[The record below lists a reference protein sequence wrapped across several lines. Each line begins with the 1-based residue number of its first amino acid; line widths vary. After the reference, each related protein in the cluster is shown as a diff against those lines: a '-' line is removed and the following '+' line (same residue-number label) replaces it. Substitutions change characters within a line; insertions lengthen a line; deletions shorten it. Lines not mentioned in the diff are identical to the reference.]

1 MIMRSEITLLFLFLY
16 SSVCIAQSQPDVR
29 LAKSIDSLLSPQ
41 FAGNQPGVSILV
53 AKKGQIVYEKAF
65 GSANV
70 ELNVPMRTDLV
81 FRLGSGTKQYTAVA
95 ILQLVDQG
103 KIDLQDSI
111 QKFIKGFPT
120 NGHILTIENLLTH
133 TSGIMDYETLDVH
146 IPFSS
151 RIDFPPKLII
161 DSLENH
167 PLEFTPGSKFSY
179 SNSNFFLLGYII
191 EIVSGKSYPEYMQDN
206 IFTPLGL
213 TNTYYD
219 DETQIIPNRVNGY
232 KKDGNNYKNAD
243 YIGMS
248 QAYAAGALLSNVEDM
263 FKWHVALY
271 AYKPVKEKTLK
282 KAFTAYKLPDGTI
295 SKYGYGWFINPT
307 AGIHSIEHAGIID
320 GFRSNEMYLPDDD
333 IFVATLFN
341 IEDDKTLL
349 LANTIAALALGK
361 PLKGSVSVSDNI
373 FNNYMGTY
381 QMVAD
386 SKRTLVVTRE
396 NQQMY
401 ITFSPNATVPLIAL
415 TETKFTLQGVN
426 PSATIEFI
434 KENGQI
440 TKAIISQ
447 KGLFEW
453 KKIK

>member
-1 MIMRSEITLLFLFLY
+1 MKRSFFLLTILSFFGTFPQCQDISDNHLE
-16 SSVCIAQSQPDVR
+16 
-29 LAKSIDSLLSPQ
+29 KSIDSLLAAQ
-41 FAGNQPGVSILV
+41 FQTNEPGCVILI
-53 AKKGQIVYEKAF
+53 AKKGQIVYNKAF
-65 GSANV
+65 GSANL
-70 ELNVPMRTDLV
+70 ELKVPMRPDMV
-81 FRLGSGTKQYTAVA
+81 FRLGSGTKQYTAIA

-111 QKFIKGFPT
+111 QKFIKNFPS
-120 NGHILTIENLLTH
+120 NGHLLTIENLLTH

-146 IPFSS
+146 IPFSY

-161 DSLENH
+161 DSLEKH

-191 EIVSGKSYPEYMQDN
+191 EMVSGKNYPEYMQNN

-213 TNTYYD
+213 ANTFYD

-232 KKDGNNYKNAD
+232 KKEGNNYKNAD

-263 FKWHVALY
+263 FKWHLALY
-271 AYKPVKEKTLK
+271 AYKPVKEKLLK
-282 KAFTAYKLPDGTI
+282 KAFTQYKFPDGTN

-307 AGIHSIEHAGIID
+307 EGIHSIEHAGIID

-333 IFVATLFN
+333 IFIATLFN
-341 IEDDKTLL
+341 MENDKTLL
-349 LANTIAALALGK
+349 LAYTLAALVLGK
-361 PLKGSVSVSDNI
+361 SLNESVSVSDTI
-373 FNNYMGTY
+373 FNNYIGTY
-381 QMVAD
+381 QMVTEP
-386 SKRTLVVTRE
+386 KRTIVITRE

-401 ITFSPNATVPLIAL
+401 ITFSQSTTVPLTAL
-415 TETKFTLQGVN
+415 TETKFTLQGVK
-426 PSATIEFI
+426 PPATIEFLG
-434 KENGQI
+434 ENGQI
-440 TKAIISQ
+440 KKALISQ